1 MKTRISTKNKVR
13 LAGCLPASLLI
24 VCLLCISAMAA
35 EGDLD
40 TTFNG
45 DGRVTT
51 SIGNG
56 GNDDNRSVAI
66 QSDGK
71 IVMVG
76 ETFNG
81 HNNDFAVIRYNTDGS
96 LDTTF
101 GDNGKA
107 ITSYSY

>member
-1 MKTRISTKNKVR
+1 MKSRISFKNEIR
-13 LAGCLPASLLI
+13 RAGCLSASLLM

-40 TTFNG
+40 TSFDS

-71 IVMVG
+71 IVMAG
-76 ETFNG
+76 ATFNG

-96 LDTTF
+96 LDMTF
-101 GDNGKA
+101 GDGGKVT
-107 ITSYSY
+107 TSYSY